1 MRLNKKK
8 FKKNHHK
15 PNVEGKIKEE
25 EVRPGTQPWVAQRV
39 KTLKKTTFMEN
50 R

>member
-1 MRLNKKK
+1 MRLNK
-8 FKKNHHK
+8 FLKKNHHK

-25 EVRPGTQPWVAQRV
+25 EVRPGTWPLVAQHV
-39 KTLKKTTFMEN
+39 KTLKKTTLMEN